1 MLLSL
6 EINPIES
13 SKEVTTLS
21 GLFTG
26 FRMPVL
32 IGIWNHKR
40 TTTKLWNVEFTKLW
54 NVEYTYSDGISH
66 EEVQGISLC
75 IQLVPVFY
83 QVDIN
88 VG

>member
-21 GLFTG
+21 GLFIR

-40 TTTKLWNVEFTKLW
+40 TTTKLW

-83 QVDIN
+83 QVYIN

>member
-1 MLLSL
+1 M
-6 EINPIES
+6 
-13 SKEVTTLS
+13 
-21 GLFTG
+21 
-26 FRMPVL
+26 
-32 IGIWNHKR
+32 
-40 TTTKLWNVEFTKLW
+40 WNVRYTKLW

>member
-21 GLFTG
+21 GLFIR

-32 IGIWNHKR
+32 IGIWNHKMK
-40 TTTKLWNVEFTKLW
+40 TKLWNVRYTKLW